1 MIFGN
6 IKPMKKKKSY
16 PDTIAT
22 NRKALHNYEIFEKFE
37 AGIILEGP
45 EVKSLRDKQVS
56 MEQSFARIDGNEIY
70 LYGMRIAPYVFNTVI
85 EIDPTKTRKLLLK
98 KREIKK
104 IENLVSKKGMAL
116 IPISIYLKKGWI
128 KIQLA
133 VGRGR
138 KTHDKHEKIKNQEMD
153 RELRREF
160 KEKYKG

>member
-1 MIFGN
+1 MQ
-6 IKPMKKKKSY
+6 KKKY

-22 NRKALHNYEIFEKFE
+22 NRKALHDYEIFEKFE
-37 AGIILEGP
+37 AGIVLEGP

-56 MEQSFARIDGNEIY
+56 LNQSFARIENSGIY
-70 LYGMRIAPYVFNTVI
+70 LYGMRIAPYVYNTVC

-104 IENLVSKKGMAL
+104 IENLVSKKGMAI

-128 KIQLA
+128 KLQLA
-133 VGRGR
+133 VCKGR
-138 KTHDKHEKIKNQEMD
+138 KTHDKHEKIKKREED